1 MPIVPK
7 PYPAGSWDTTFVAR
21 MTVSNVCDTV
31 SYDTTITVF
40 SAPKVSFALMHEWE
54 CSPVFFWNCRIRLPE
69 IIVYSTGL
77 FTNSRTGEVIGE
89 TDIRNPE
96 HEFTTDEAAT
106 SYFITLRAENRCDV
120 DEYTDTLLV
129 KPRQISAHFTPLD
142 NPYACVNQEILF
154 RIILRTPCLQS

>member
-1 MPIVPK
+1 M
-7 PYPAGSWDTTFVAR
+7 A
-21 MTVSNVCDTV
+21 
-31 SYDTTITVF
+31 
-40 SAPKVSFALMHEWE
+40 
-54 CSPVFFWNCRIRLPE
+54 
-69 IIVYSTGL
+69 
-77 FTNSRTGEVIGE
+77 GE

-96 HEFTTDEAAT
+96 HEFTTDETAT

-154 RIILRTPCLQS
+154 RNNSTDTVSTYPEYLLEFRGR